1 MDRTVTAVLVAAIM
15 AMSCCVLL
23 VSDEGDAATYVAE
36 VGENQYETLAE
47 AYDAAKDSNG
57 TIKLLS
63 DIKLDAELKI
73 TNPVTLDLDG
83 HMIYADEGF
92 TKTADDS
99 HNNLISVEYLSS
111 GTVKIL
117 NGTLRTGSN
126 NNHVLNIFQANN
138 VELADLLLDHTV
150 SYRGAPL
157 VVNGS
162 KVNLSGSMTFITGTI
177 SWYAVNVDNK
187 AGGTNGASLTTAA
200 NTELVFKGTNPLAI
214 YIETSPE
221 VSGKV
226 ELSFGDGTKAIS
238 DIENFTLSSV
248 SSKADTGLVD
258 ADTSG
263 VDIVPETEPTP
274 EPIPTPGYDDD
285 EDLPPYIPS
294 QSSNDDDTVT
304 IVACAAAAAVAA
316 ILAVFLVI
324 DRK

>member
-36 VGENQYETLAE
+36 VGDKQYETLAE
-47 AYDAAKDSNG
+47 AYEAAKDSNG

-63 DIKLDAELKI
+63 DVKLDAELKI
-73 TNPVTLDLDG
+73 TNPVILDLG
-83 HMIYADEGF
+83 GYTIYADDGF
-92 TKTADDS
+92 TKAVDDS
-99 HNNLISVEYLSS
+99 QNNLISVEYLSS
-111 GTVKIL
+111 GTVKIF

-126 NNHVLNIFQANN
+126 NNHALNIFQASN
-138 VELADLLLDHTV
+138 VELANLILDHTV

-187 AGGTNGASLTTAA
+187 SGGTNGASLSTAG
-200 NTELVFKGTNPLAI
+200 NTELVFKGSNPLAI
-214 YIETSPE
+214 YVETTQKDNGS
-221 VSGKV
+221 VN
-226 ELSFGDGTKAIS
+226 LTFGDGTKAVS
-238 DIENFTLSSV
+238 DIENFILSAV
-248 SSKADTGLVD
+248 SPKANKDLVTD
-258 ADTSG
+258 NASE
-263 VDIVPETEPTP
+263 VDVVPETEPTP
-274 EPIPTPGYDDD
+274 EPTPTPGNDDD
-285 EDLPPYIPS
+285 ELPPYIPS

>member
-1 MDRTVTAVLVAAIM
+1 MDRTVTAVLIAAIM

-36 VGENQYETLAE
+36 VGDKQYETLTE
-47 AYDAAKDSNG
+47 AYDAVENNG

-63 DIKLDAELKI
+63 NVELSQVLKI
-73 TNPVTLDLDG
+73 TKPITLDLSE
-83 HMIYADEGF
+83 HTIFADEDF
-92 TKTADDS
+92 TKTGD
-99 HNNLISVEYLSS
+99 NNQNSLVSVEYLSS

-126 NNHVLNIFQANN
+126 NNHALNIFQAND
-138 VELADLLLDHTV
+138 VELADLILDHTV

-187 AGGTNGASLTTAA
+187 SGGTTGATLSTSE
-200 NTELVFKGTNPLAI
+200 NTELYF
-214 YIETSPE
+214 E
-221 VSGKV
+221 
-226 ELSFGDGTKAIS
+226 GTKPDGIVFDTNADGPIKMEFGTGTTAIS
-238 DIENFTLSSV
+238 DITDFNLTKLGEN
-248 SSKADTGLVD
+248 ANQDLVN
-258 ADTSG
+258 SNSE
-263 VDIVPETEPTP
+263 IVEVNPEP
-274 EPIPTPGYDDD
+274 EPIPEPTPTPGYDDD
-285 EDLPPYIPS
+285 ELPPHIPS

>member
-63 DIKLDAELKI
+63 DVKLDAEFKI
-73 TNPVTLDLDG
+73 TNPVTLNLDG
-83 HMIYADEGF
+83 HTIYADDEF
-92 TKTADDS
+92 TKAVDDNQ
-99 HNNLISVEYLSS
+99 NNLVSVEYLSS
-111 GTVKIL
+111 GIVRIS

-126 NNHVLNIFQANN
+126 NNHALNIFQANN
-138 VELADLLLDHTV
+138 VELADLILDHTV

-187 AGGTNGASLTTAA
+187 SGGTDGATLSTSE
-200 NTELVFKGTNPLAI
+200 NTELYF
-214 YIETSPE
+214 E
-221 VSGKV
+221 
-226 ELSFGDGTKAIS
+226 GTKPDGIVFDTSADGPIKMEFGTGTTAIS
-238 DIENFTLSSV
+238 DITDFNLTKLGDNA
-248 SSKADTGLVD
+248 KQDLVNSNSD
-258 ADTSG
+258 VVEINPG
-263 VDIVPETEPTP
+263 P

-294 QSSNDDDTVT
+294 QSSNDDTVT